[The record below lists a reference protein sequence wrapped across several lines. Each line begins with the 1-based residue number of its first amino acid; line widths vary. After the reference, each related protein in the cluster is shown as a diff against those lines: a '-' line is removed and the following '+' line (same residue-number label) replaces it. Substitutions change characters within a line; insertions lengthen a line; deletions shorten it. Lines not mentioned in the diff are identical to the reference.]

1 MYRYARTYVHTAH
14 THTHTHQKNSL
25 SIERKQMK
33 FIENMKILSRI
44 HDPIRCNSRL
54 LLFVQHDKSARKMT
68 KENTM
73 KKTHTHTGKNGLSS
87 QRLVRLLSSEFME
100 SQGYRVHV
108 TSYLLRVDRTSMC
121 LGVRCMSL
129 ISQDAQVD
137 VEQRMVG

>member
-1 MYRYARTYVHTAH
+1 
-14 THTHTHQKNSL
+14 
-25 SIERKQMK
+25 MK
-33 FIENMKILSRI
+33 FIENMKILPRI
-44 HDPIRCNSRL
+44 HDPIRCNSQW

-68 KENTM
+68 RENTM
-73 KKTHTHTGKNGLSS
+73 KKKTHTHTGKNGLSS

-137 VEQRMVG
+137 AEQRMVG